1 MRKVNLSLL
10 SLAWPRDVSAKQP
23 VCLMFC
29 IFRKFK
35 TSRKYFTVT
44 LNKEEKDF
52 PLAYSIVIHQKVNVM
67 GATEVVS
74 LDPANVC
81 GQLGCLERKDVR
93 MFKSKKKKVSS
104 RLSKREKVNN

>member
-35 TSRKYFTVT
+35 TSRKYLTVT

-52 PLAYSIVIHQKVNVM
+52 PLAYSIVVHQKVNVM
-67 GATEVVS
+67 GATVEVVS

-93 MFKSKKKKVSS
+93 MFKSKKKKSQA
-104 RLSKREKVNN
+104 